1 VLVLAGEFEV
11 DAARLEVIEQLR
23 ESMEK
28 SRKIMLDDEVDRKVR
43 ERWTQLHT
51 NTAAVLER
59 ILRSA
64 KFAEWERRMR
74 ELEAAG
80 QLPPGGTGV

>member
-1 VLVLAGEFEV
+1 MSTGEFEV
-11 DAARLEVIEQLR
+11 DAARMEVIEQLR
-23 ESMEK
+23 ESMARAK
-28 SRKIMLDDEVDRKVR
+28 KIMLDDEVDRRVR

-64 KFAEWERRMR
+64 KFAEWERRMK
-74 ELEAAG
+74 ELEDDAG
-80 QLPPGGTGV
+80 RLPPTATGV